1 MTKTDEFQIIWNWDS
16 RKTSVGPISFGIPAE
31 VVVQEHNLIRTPE
44 YEALDQE
51 LYEFP
56 DGSSISVENGL
67 INGVDC
73 KSNFFYKTTN
83 LIGLSIED
91 IRSLLGS
98 EDSLDEFETLISLD
112 FDKYNL
118 VAWLN
123 KDTEKVENIFVY
135 SDDEQ

>member
-1 MTKTDEFQIIWNWDS
+1 MTKIDEFKIIWNWDS
-16 RKTSVGPISFGIPAE
+16 RKSSVGPIHFGIPVE
-31 VVVQEHNLIRTPE
+31 QVVQEHNLIRTPE

-67 INGVDC
+67 VNGVDY

-83 LIGLSIED
+83 LIGLPIED
-91 IRSLLGS
+91 IRNLLGP
-98 EDSLDEFETLISLD
+98 EDSSDEFETLISLD

-118 VAWLN
+118 VAWLR
-123 KDTEKVENIFVY
+123 KETKKVENIFVY
-135 SDDEQ
+135 SDDE

>member
-1 MTKTDEFQIIWNWDS
+1 MAKTNEFQMIWSWES
-16 RKTSVGPISFGIPAE
+16 KKASVGSISFGLPAE
-31 VVVQEHNLIRTPE
+31 QVVQEYKLIRTPE

-73 KSNFFYKTTN
+73 KSNFFYKTIN

-91 IRSLLGS
+91 LRNLIGS
-98 EDSLDEFETLISLD
+98 EDDFEEFETLISFD

-123 KDTEKVENIFVY
+123 KETNKIENIFVY
-135 SDDEQ
+135 SDDE

>member
-1 MTKTDEFQIIWNWDS
+1 MTKTNKLKITWNWDS
-16 RKTSVGPISFGIPAE
+16 KKASVGPISFGLPAE
-31 VVVQEHNLIRTPE
+31 QVVQEYKLIRTPE

-73 KSNFFYKTTN
+73 KSNFFYKTIN

-91 IRSLLGS
+91 LRNLIGS
-98 EDSLDEFETLISLD
+98 EDDFEEFETLISFD

-123 KDTEKVENIFVY
+123 KETNKIENIFVY
-135 SDDEQ
+135 SDDE